1 VRPRV
6 FLKAL
11 KKEKCMYSLQQ
22 INKINN
28 SIIIRE
34 IIYKN
39 KPYKVECNY
48 YNNLIK
54 CYLNERFKFETSFEK
69 YISFNGGIQEFV
81 ISELDKRQYPR
92 LYYPELKRQ
101 PHPLDD
107 WLTPVPE
114 GHPILGVGLVSQS
127 SIRHQITLK
136 TKKATV
142 PR

>member
-28 SIIIRE
+28 SIVIRE

-92 LYYPELKRQ
+92 PYYPDLEKLGVKPDRI
-101 PHPLDD
+101 DD
-107 WLTPVPE
+107 WLTPAPE
-114 GHPILGVGLVSQS
+114 GHPILGVGLVPQS
-127 SIRHQITLK
+127 TIRHLTTLK
-136 TKKATV
+136 KHKE
-142 PR
+142 